1 LTVGDTRFDTN
12 SQVVRVQNRLE
23 CMLFTRSQRL
33 NGQNSDQQK
42 RPNNLCASRS
52 SVRSGSSALCFW
64 DKKAPQMR
72 GFFHGWMRVYHNT
85 YHNCRDWM
93 LGSIAGQ
100 LATYRC
106 NSWSLN
112 L

>member
-64 DKKAPQMR
+64 DKKAHQMR
-72 GFFHGWMRVYHNT
+72 GFFRGWWAYHNT
-85 YHNCRDWM
+85 YHNCGRWV
-93 LGSIAGQ
+93 SSRTAGQ